1 MPVSAPR
8 RDAMKN
14 GLYSIHVHMLD
25 GHPDR
30 GSGVLVLRDGEMQ
43 GGNGSLFYTGSY
55 TCEGQRWKGELVT
68 SPHTRNPGPI
78 TVFEDRESGIGFS
91 GTFEQDRAEA
101 RGTALLGKTSLT
113 FRVTL
118 RWLSEL

>member
-1 MPVSAPR
+1 LTL
-8 RDAMKN
+8 DAMKN

-30 GSGVLVLRDGEMQ
+30 GAGVLVLRDGAMV
-43 GGNGSLFYTGSY
+43 GGNASLFYTGSY

-68 SPHTRNPGPI
+68 TPHGRNPSRTTI
-78 TVFEDRESGIGFS
+78 FEDRESGIGFS
-91 GTFEQDRAEA
+91 GTFEDDQAEA

-113 FRVTL
+113 FKVTL

>member
-1 MPVSAPR
+1 
-8 RDAMKN
+8 MKN

-30 GSGVLVLRDGEMQ
+30 GAGVLVLRDGSMV

-55 TCEGQRWKGELVT
+55 TCNGHKWKGELVT
-68 SPHTRNPGPI
+68 APHTRNPGPT

-91 GTFEQDRAEA
+91 GTFEDGHAEA
-101 RGTALLGKTSLT
+101 RGIALLGKASLT
-113 FRVTL
+113 FKVTL
-118 RWLSEL
+118 RWLCEL

>member
-1 MPVSAPR
+1 
-8 RDAMKN
+8 MKN

-30 GSGVLVLRDGEMQ
+30 GAGVLVLRDGKMV

-55 TCEGQRWKGELVT
+55 TCDGQRWKGELV
-68 SPHTRNPGPI
+68 SAPHTRNPGPV

-91 GTFEQDRAEA
+91 GTFEGDRAEA
-101 RGTALLGKTSLT
+101 RGTALLGKASMT

-118 RWLSEL
+118 HWLAEA

>member
-1 MPVSAPR
+1 
-8 RDAMKN
+8 MKN

-30 GSGVLVLRDGEMQ
+30 GAGVIVLRDGDMR

-55 TCEGQRWKGELVT
+55 TCEGRRWKGELVS

-91 GTFEQDRAEA
+91 GTFEGDHAEA
-101 RGTALLGKTSLT
+101 RGTALLGKASLT
-113 FRVTL
+113 FKVTL
-118 RWLSEL
+118 RWLAEL